1 MYIVSACLLGE
12 NVKYNGGNNLNSA
25 VIDFL
30 KDKEFITVCPETA
43 GGLTSPREPSERLG
57 DRVIS
62 RSGEDVTEPFALGAQ
77 RSLECVLSEADL
89 NDIEGA
95 ILKANSPSCGYGFIY
110 DGTFQGIKIP
120 GNGVFSD
127 MLRSRGIRVMT
138 EEDFR

>member
-138 EEDFR
+138 EEDFG